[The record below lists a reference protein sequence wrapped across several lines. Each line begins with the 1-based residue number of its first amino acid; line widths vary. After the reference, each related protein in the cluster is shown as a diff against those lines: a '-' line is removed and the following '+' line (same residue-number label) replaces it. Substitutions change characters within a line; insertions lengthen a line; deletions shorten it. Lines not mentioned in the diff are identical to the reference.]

1 MVISNDLLIKLTQK
15 ISHGAL
21 KVVISEQFA
30 ADNTSGI
37 STNNLFL
44 LQSQCRVST
53 MFTLIKKWNIS

>member
-37 STNNLFL
+37 KIG
-44 LQSQCRVST
+44 RAHV
-53 MFTLIKKWNIS
+53 